1 MRRHIS
7 LVVLMLLAVAAAAQS
22 LVAAHKLSPQ
32 LALYLRMQEEQAA
45 SRAADQQSASYDSQ
59 RMELLAKLTEA
70 ADTLMLKEQYD
81 LQIMRRIGRV
91 LIVSVPVSQLTALAN
106 DEQVERL
113 EAERM
118 PRPMLDNVP
127 QQISADRV
135 NSGSATD
142 GIQAYRGKDVVVG
155 IVDAGFD
162 YVNPFFR
169 DAEGKSRIQWAAD
182 YVANK
187 TYIGAD
193 AVTAAMHSSDAATML
208 HGTHVA
214 GIAAGSKVNDINDVV
229 YQGMAPEAIIAEG
242 AINSEISTSGL
253 NSSQAIKAFS
263 DIFDYAKA
271 QQKPCVINF
280 SMGDAMSFVNNRQLE
295 EEAIQTL
302 LSEPG
307 RALVVASGNAGG
319 TSRLAHKP
327 SSLEEGGAGVWF
339 NEDEQYGTYFGIEV
353 KMLPTQ
359 TLQLRYMDST
369 YKTNKGEVSM
379 SGTELEGQTNLT
391 MGSKRLTVQLRG
403 KTSDGYNVFY
413 ITAGLTTFAT
423 SERVLVT
430 IKGEGDAWIYADAL
444 CAQLENVPT
453 QYVAHHA
460 LAQDGYSMTW
470 PAQMEEVVTVGN
482 IAHRLKIV
490 TMANKY
496 ASQGGVATPTDLT
509 PYESTKGEG
518 YLAKSSSVG
527 PTLDGEMKPDVCA
540 PGVNIVSAQNF
551 FIDDDTYYS
560 YAAWDIGALDT
571 EYEHWGNA
579 YGYFHIMA
587 QTGTSMSAPAVTG
600 TIALWMQADPTLTT
614 AKIKEVIAASAR
626 RPDSD
631 LQYPNNQYGYGEIDA
646 YSGLCYILGIDQI
659 EGITAAQPR
668 QVTFRLNGRKL
679 SVEFVATPSQQTEL
693 RVYST
698 DGRLLLTEQGT
709 SIDLSSL
716 PHGVYAV
723 QLNTGS
729 RPTTGSTLIRI

>member
-1 MRRHIS
+1 MRRIFS
-7 LVVLMLLAVAAAAQS
+7 LLVYMLLAVVAAAQP
-22 LVAAHKLSPQ
+22 LTTIDKMSPQ
-32 LALYLRMQEEQAA
+32 LALYLHQMEGQAL
-45 SRAADQQSASYDSQ
+45 SRASGQQSASDTNQ
-59 RMELLAKLTEA
+59 RMELLAKLTET
-70 ADTLMLKEQYD
+70 ADTLRLKEQYD
-81 LQIMRRIGRV
+81 MQIVRRIGRV
-91 LIVSVPVSQLTALAN
+91 LIVSAPISQLAALAS

-127 QQISADRV
+127 QQIGADRV
-135 NSGSATD
+135 NTGSTSE
-142 GIQAYRGKDVVVG
+142 GIQAYKGKDVVVG

-162 YVNPFFR
+162 FVNPFFR
-169 DAEGKSRIQWAAD
+169 DAQGKTRILWAAD

-187 TYIGAD
+187 TYSD
-193 AVTAAMHSSDAATML
+193 QEAVTAAMHSSDASTML

-214 GIAAGSKVNDINDVV
+214 GIAAGSRVNDINDVF
-229 YQGMAPEAIIAEG
+229 YQGIAPEADIAEG
-242 AINSEISTSGL
+242 AINSEISSSGL

-263 DIFDYAKA
+263 DIFDYAKV

-280 SMGDAMSFVNNRQLE
+280 SMGDAMSFVDNRQLE

-327 SSLEEGGAGVWF
+327 LELAEGGAGVWF
-339 NEDEQYGTYFGIEV
+339 NEEEQYGTYFGIEV

-359 TLQLRYMDST
+359 TLQLRYTDST

-379 SGTELEGQTNLT
+379 SGTELESQTALA
-391 MGSKRLTVQLRG
+391 MGAKQLTVQYRG
-403 KTSDGYNVFY
+403 KAGEGYDVFY
-413 ITAGLTTFAT
+413 ITAGLTSFTT

-444 CAQLENVPT
+444 CAQLENVPA
-453 QYVAHHA
+453 QYVAGHA

-470 PAQMEEVVTVGN
+470 PAQMNEVVTVGN
-482 IAHRLKIV
+482 IAHRLKIM

-527 PTLDGEMKPDVCA
+527 PTLDGQIKPDVCA
-540 PGVNIVSAQNF
+540 PGVNVVSAYNNF
-551 FIDDDTYYS
+551 VNETTDMQ
-560 YAAWDIGALDT
+560 YAPWLIGILDT
-571 EYEHWGNA
+571 EYEQEYG
-579 YGYFHIMA
+579 GYFVTLA

-600 TIALWMQADPTLTT
+600 TIALWMQANPSLTT
-614 AKIKEVIAASAR
+614 EKIKEVIAASSHQ
-626 RPDSD
+626 PDNE
-631 LQYPNNQYGYGEIDA
+631 LQYPNNQYGHGEIDA
-646 YSGLCYILGIDQI
+646 YRGLCYILGVDKI
-659 EGITAAQPR
+659 EGITAAQP
-668 QVTFRLNGRKL
+668 QQASFRLNGRKL
-679 SVEFVATPSQQTEL
+679 SVEFAAISSQSAEL

-709 SIDLSSL
+709 SVDLSSL
-716 PHGVYAV
+716 PQGVYAV
-723 QLNTGS
+723 QLNTGNKA
-729 RPTTGSTLIRI
+729 TTGSTLIRL